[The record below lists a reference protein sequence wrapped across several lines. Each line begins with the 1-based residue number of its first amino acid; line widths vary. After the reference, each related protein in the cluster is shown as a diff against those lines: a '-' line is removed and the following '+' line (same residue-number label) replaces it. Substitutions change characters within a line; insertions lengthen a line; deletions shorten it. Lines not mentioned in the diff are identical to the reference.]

1 MARQWRIEYEGALYH
16 VLSRGNEGRNIIVD
30 DQDRACF
37 LEALDRMC
45 DRFEV
50 EIYAYVVMDNHYYLL
65 LRTNRSNLSK
75 SMQWFG
81 VTYTRRFNLR
91 HGRSGHLFQGRFK
104 SFLIENDT
112 YLMRLSC
119 YIHRNPLRA
128 GIVDRLVDYR
138 WSSYPVYAYGKNHP
152 TWLNV
157 YLILS
162 QFNVKDKQKA
172 YREEVQKY
180 AGEETR
186 IWEDVRHGLF
196 VGTKEFIDRIKS
208 TYLPKKP
215 HVEIP
220 QQRQLLKEQD
230 VRSLLSKAAPALEC
244 NLKDFL
250 QSSRITGPNKDN
262 RDLLIYL
269 LWETSL
275 YTNKEIGDHSCPK

>member
-1 MARQWRIEYEGALYH
+1 
-16 VLSRGNEGRNIIVD
+16 
-30 DQDRACF
+30 
-37 LEALDRMC
+37 
-45 DRFEV
+45 
-50 EIYAYVVMDNHYYLL
+50 
-65 LRTNRSNLSK
+65 
-75 SMQWFG
+75 
-81 VTYTRRFNLR
+81 
-91 HGRSGHLFQGRFK
+91 
-104 SFLIENDT
+104 
-112 YLMRLSC
+112 MRLSC

-275 YTNKEIGDHSCPK
+275 YTNKEIGDLFSITYSAISRRVNITRSRLYQDQKFNKTFRKLKSQLKM